1 MQYPDYLH
9 IGHLAG
15 STPDEPTGA
24 AIEFDAVDIFILSNG
39 HTIRRLKGTT
49 GETLWGWTSPDM
61 GCASFAPH
69 FYDA

>member
-1 MQYPDYLH
+1 MKYSYHLN

-24 AIEFDAVDIFILSNG
+24 AIEFDAVDVFILSNG
-39 HTIRRLKGTT
+39 HTVRRLKGS

-61 GCASFAPH
+61 G
-69 FYDA
+69 